1 MIVAEEF
8 RVQIILL
15 IPLSVLLNDIIFME
29 TLRKRLEE
37 LFNLGLTKTT
47 LFRKRR
53 EINDM
58 IFPLSHSGRNSNLR
72 KMINKDLDVPKR
84 AESGRFRRQI
94 GNETKVE
101 VRFLSM
107 ILTSYITI
115 NTQ

>member
-1 MIVAEEF
+1 
-8 RVQIILL
+8 
-15 IPLSVLLNDIIFME
+15 
-29 TLRKRLEE
+29 
-37 LFNLGLTKTT
+37 
-47 LFRKRR
+47 
-53 EINDM
+53 
-58 IFPLSHSGRNSNLR
+58 
-72 KMINKDLDVPKR
+72 MINKDLDVPKR